1 MSKNF
6 PVAFYQ
12 IGIEGALR
20 IDSHDYGSLG
30 HRAQEGEHNPRSQNN
45 ECDNTKWRLN
55 GLNRNK
61 GPWRDS
67 GEEEVAG
74 MAVSSADSE
83 VPAVRV
89 CKRWPQTTTRR

>member
-45 ECDNTKWRLN
+45 ECDNTKWRHQ
-55 GLNRNK
+55 R
-61 GPWRDS
+61 S
-67 GEEEVAG
+67 
-74 MAVSSADSE
+74 
-83 VPAVRV
+83 
-89 CKRWPQTTTRR
+89 